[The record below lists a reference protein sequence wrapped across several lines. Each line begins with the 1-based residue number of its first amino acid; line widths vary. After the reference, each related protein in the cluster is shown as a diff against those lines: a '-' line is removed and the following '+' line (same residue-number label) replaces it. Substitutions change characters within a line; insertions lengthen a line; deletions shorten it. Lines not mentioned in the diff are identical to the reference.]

1 MSARSKRD
9 LGSLEAQKDTN
20 FENHFIEAQNLEK
33 ILDDDSD
40 IIYGL
45 KGSGKTALCRALTEL
60 NKENFLVTK
69 FINLDSISFLQIH
82 SALKALNETTNK
94 EIINL
99 ASKTWHNVLLIYS
112 IESYS
117 TILPDS
123 DSLKNRINDFVKK
136 KLYTNKES
144 NNRIHSF
151 IEGLIQKIRDLGFMS
166 NEEAPLGLTRSQF
179 EEINKEFDD
188 ELYELIQLC
197 NEKLNNEKRKILVCL
212 DGFDSIIDHSEES
225 RMAIFSGLVDSI
237 YKCSKDSFIST
248 HFCFKAF
255 LPREL
260 TSDIRIRH
268 FDADKF
274 IFNNHTLN
282 WTLTEFKELLKK
294 RMSNFSKTK
303 SNNFADIWNEHFP
316 EKIYNSVHSVEE
328 STLEYILRHTLYRP
342 RHLLIHIQYI
352 LDEWDSK
359 YSSTKVDPSFIP
371 KIVCQTNSILA
382 ELIATELEYAISGIT
397 SFLFSFHSV
406 SCTMDFKYFKERM
419 KRMFGLQ
426 TIDEERT
433 MFDKLFNIGIIGFFK
448 RVDFKRK
455 LHNSIGCHFSYA
467 SGQANRKVYNSLD
480 NDDIIVLSPV
490 FQEYCGCDYSEYG
503 FIYQKPPKLPLA

>member
-1 MSARSKRD
+1 MAVRSKRD

-33 ILDDDSD
+33 IIDDDSD

-60 NKENFLVTK
+60 NKEKFLVTK

-99 ASKTWHNVLLIYS
+99 SSKTWHNVLLLYS
-112 IESYS
+112 IEAFA

-123 DSLKNRINDFVKK
+123 DNLKDQIDNFVSK
-136 KLYTNKES
+136 KLYKNKES
-144 NNRIHSF
+144 NNRLFSF
-151 IEGLIQKIRDLGFMS
+151 IEGLIQKIRDLGIS
-166 NEEAPLGLTRSQF
+166 TDDEAPLGLTRSQF

-188 ELYELIQLC
+188 ELYELIKLC
-197 NEKLNNEKRKILVCL
+197 NQKLTYQTKKILVCL

-237 YKCSKDSFIST
+237 YKCSKDNFINT
-248 HFCFKAF
+248 YFCFKAF

-294 RMSNFSKTK
+294 RMASFSKTK
-303 SNNFADIWNEHFP
+303 SSNFLDIWYEHFP
-316 EKIYNSVHSVEE
+316 EKVYNSVHSVEE
-328 STLEYILRHTLYRP
+328 NTLEYILRHTLYRP
-342 RHLLIHIQYI
+342 RHLLIQVQYL

-359 YSSTKVDPSFIP
+359 YTSIRIDPSFIP

-397 SFLFSFHSV
+397 PFLFSFHSV
-406 SCTMDFKYFKERM
+406 SSTMDFKYFKERM

-426 TIDEERT
+426 TIDEERAL
-433 MFDKLFNIGIIGFFK
+433 FDKLFNIGIVGFFK
-448 RVDFKRK
+448 KGDLKKK
-455 LHNSIGCHFSYA
+455 LNNSIGCYFSYS
-467 SGQANRKVYNSLD
+467 SGQASRKVYNSLD
-480 NDDIIVLSPV
+480 NEDIIVLSPV
-490 FQEYCGCDYSEYG
+490 FQEYCGCDYSQYG
-503 FIYQKPPKLPLA
+503 FIFQKSPKVPLG